1 MTTVLS
7 TLQRRL
13 AAISLLAFVVLLYAQ
28 DAIDPTD
35 GVENAER
42 IAMAAAH
49 PDRLFAATALL
60 FLSSVFMVPSI
71 AVVVAL
77 VRERGK
83 WLAWIGAGLG
93 VLGALG
99 HVAVATYYAV
109 LSAVPA
115 GDEAE
120 MNALLER
127 LDSNAAAGILI
138 VPAIAGFALGV
149 FLLGFALA
157 RSRVLPVWAA
167 AVTGLAVVI
176 EVAHVQPWPHIHLA
190 QTIAVMPFVWLAV
203 RLLEPNR
210 PREAASSSLVEQ
222 PSVAD

>member
-1 MTTVLS
+1 L
-7 TLQRRL
+7 
-13 AAISLLAFVVLLYAQ
+13 I
-28 DAIDPTD
+28 I
-35 GVENAER
+35 
-42 IAMAAAH
+42 
-49 PDRLFAATALL
+49 
-60 FLSSVFMVPSI
+60 PSI

-109 LSAVPA
+109 LSALPA

-120 MNALLER
+120 MNALLDR
-127 LDSNAAAGILI
+127 LDGNAAAGILI

-176 EVAHVQPWPHIHLA
+176 EFVNVQPWPQMDLA
-190 QTIAVMPFVWLAV
+190 QTIAVIPFVWLAV
-203 RLLEPNR
+203 RLLDARR
-210 PREAASSSLVEQ
+210 PVREAIPAT
-222 PSVAD
+222 A

>member
-7 TLQRRL
+7 SVHRRL
-13 AAISLLAFVVLLYAQ
+13 AGISLIAFVALLCAQ

-35 GVENAER
+35 GIGNTER
-42 IAMAAAH
+42 VAVAASSS
-49 PDRLFAATALL
+49 DRLFAATTLL
-60 FLSSVFMVPSI
+60 FLSSVFMIPSI

-77 VRERGK
+77 VRGRGK
-83 WLAWIGAGLG
+83 WLAWIGAGFG

-109 LSAVPA
+109 LSALPA
-115 GDEAE
+115 GNEAE
-120 MNALLER
+120 MNALLDR

-157 RSRVLPVWAA
+157 RSRVLPLWAA
-167 AVTGLAVVI
+167 AVTGLALVI
-176 EVAHVQPWPHIHLA
+176 EIVHVQPWPQMHLA
-190 QTIAVMPFVWLAV
+190 QTIAMIPFVWLAM
-203 RLLEPNR
+203 RLLDPQR
-210 PREAASSSLVEQ
+210 PSREAVPAAV
-222 PSVAD
+222 